1 MKKIFYAMLL
11 SLFLAAFS
19 LNAGMSVA
27 ADEAGAADAQAA
39 TEPAARGMGGEAA
52 MQTEASQS
60 LQQAIDNL
68 KTAISDFE
76 STRQA
81 AGENEHLK
89 AAVDN
94 ARVAL
99 DNAEKS
105 MEHAK
110 MYRGAGEGGGAMPGE
125 KR

>member
-1 MKKIFYAMLL
+1 MKKLFYAMIL
-11 SLFLAAFS
+11 SLFLAAYS
-19 LNAGMSVA
+19 LNAGVAVA
-27 ADEAGAADAQAA
+27 ADEAGATDAQAA
-39 TEPAARGMGGEAA
+39 TEPAGTEMGGEAA
-52 MQTEASQS
+52 MQPEASQS

-76 STRQA
+76 STQQA
-81 AGENEHLK
+81 SGEDEHLR

-94 ARVAL
+94 AKVAL

-105 MEHAK
+105 MEHAR

-125 KR
+125 